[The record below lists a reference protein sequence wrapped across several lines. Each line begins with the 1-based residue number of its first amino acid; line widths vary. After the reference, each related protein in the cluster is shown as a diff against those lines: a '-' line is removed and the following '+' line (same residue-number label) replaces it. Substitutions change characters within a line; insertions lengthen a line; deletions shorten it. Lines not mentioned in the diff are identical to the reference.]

1 MAMFMDNLKEQD
13 MKKIVRGND
22 FTLRIP
28 VKKIVNGEQVSF
40 PLTDCTDIAV
50 HVVSKYKRTALPYTI
65 DKESND
71 VLLADVDGT
80 TLSLGT
86 YALEVTGVL
95 EGANWR
101 SYEYEQFAIVDNNA
115 SSDTTLG
122 DEVISGALVILPPG
136 SSSLKPDIPQKVK
149 KRKQIM
155 IGKAIRCKS
164 CDVLDAENWYVF
176 SQNFAFLLLPS
187 GIDKDDMVVH
197 YRPKFK
203 NEYETLD
210 NFELFKKTAEVVT
223 FGLFVDGPLKWK
235 VEKYLDDPTTGKF
248 EVWLVYTSCPKT
260 IKGMGTKYE
269 YVNGRKVWNR
279 TLYIGDVTAH
289 SVVTLCNTTRFS
301 VYHKKSYTKSRNL
314 RNESKIRKR
323 KCLRWKRLN
332 GIYSVSRKNR
342 PGLYRISLKDSN
354 SSKKVSF
361 DFYFRRIGND
371 LYPIKA

>member
-1 MAMFMDNLKEQD
+1 

-40 PLTDCTDIAV
+40 PLSDCTDIAV

-86 YALEVTGVL
+86 YALEVTGKL
-95 EGANWR
+95 EDANWR

-115 SSDTTLG
+115 SSDITLG

-136 SSSLKPDIPQKVK
+136 ESSLKPDIPPQKVK

-176 SQNFAFLLLPS
+176 SLNFAFLLLPS

-223 FGLFVDGPLKWK
+223 FGLFADGPLKWK

-248 EVWLVYTSCPKT
+248 EVWLVYTHCPNT

-269 YVNGRKVWNR
+269 YVAGRKVWNR
-279 TLYIGDVTAH
+279 TLNIGDVNEH
-289 SVVTLCNTTRFS
+289 SVEELCNTTCFS
-301 VYHKKSYTKSRNL
+301 VYHKKTYTKSKKYRLSDALKN
-314 RNESKIRKR
+314 S
-323 KCLRWKRLN
+323 CLRWKRLS
-332 GIYSVSRKNR
+332 GIDTVSRQNK
-342 PGLYRISLKDSN
+342 PGLYRISLKDSH
-354 SSKKVSF
+354 SGRKVSF
-361 DFYFRRIGND
+361 DFYYRCIGD
-371 LYPIKA
+371 VLYPRKA

>member
-1 MAMFMDNLKEQD
+1 

-28 VKKIVNGEQVSF
+28 VKKIVNGEQASF

-86 YALEVTGVL
+86 YTLEVTGRWK
-95 EGANWR
+95 GANWR
-101 SYEYEQFAIVDNNA
+101 SFEYEQFAIVDNNA
-115 SSDTTLG
+115 SSDITLG

-136 SSSLKPDIPQKVK
+136 ESSLKPNIPPKVK

-176 SQNFAFLLLPS
+176 RDRNIFLLFPFKMD
-187 GIDKDDMVVH
+187 IDDVVVH
-197 YRPKFK
+197 YRYNWESEYITLKKF
-203 NEYETLD
+203 YLFQISD
-210 NFELFKKTAEVVT
+210 FLFNFLTKRNGFH
-223 FGLFVDGPLKWK
+223 KWK
-235 VEKYLDDPTTGKF
+235 VEKYSYDPTTRRC
-248 EVWLVYTSCPKT
+248 EVWLVGKECPNT

-269 YVNGRKVWNR
+269 YVAGRKVWNR
-279 TLYIGDVTAH
+279 TLNIGDVNRIT
-289 SVVTLCNTTRFS
+289 VKELCNRTRFS
-301 VYHKKSYTKSRNL
+301 VYHKKSYTKSKKYRL
-314 RNESKIRKR
+314 QYGMTSS
-323 KCLRWKRLN
+323 CLRWKRLS
-332 GIYSVSRKNR
+332 GIDTVSRQER
-342 PGLYRISLKDSN
+342 PGLYRIVLKDGH

-361 DFYFRRIGND
+361 DFYFRRIG
-371 LYPIKA
+371 LYLNPRKA

>member
-1 MAMFMDNLKEQD
+1 

-50 HVVSKYKRTALPYTI
+50 HVVSQYKRTALPYTI

-86 YALEVTGVL
+86 YALEVTGRL
-95 EGANWR
+95 KGANWR
-101 SYEYEQFAIVDNNA
+101 SFEYEQFAIVDNNA
-115 SSDTTLG
+115 SSDITLG

-136 SSSLKPDIPQKVK
+136 ESSLKPDIPPKVK

-176 SQNFAFLLLPS
+176 PRNGAFLLLPS
-187 GIDKDDMVVH
+187 GMDKDDMVVH
-197 YRPKFK
+197 YRPNKK

-210 NFELFKKTAEVVT
+210 SFELFQHTAEVVN
-223 FGLFVDGPLKWK
+223 FDIYDSGFFKWK
-235 VEKYLDDPTTGKF
+235 VEKYSEDPTTGKF
-248 EVWLVYTSCPKT
+248 EVWLVYTHCPNT

-269 YVNGRKVWNR
+269 FVAGRKVWNR
-279 TLYIGDVTAH
+279 TLNIGDVNKH
-289 SVVTLCNTTRFS
+289 SVEELCNTTRFS
-301 VYHKKSYTKSRNL
+301 VYHKKSYTKSKKYRLSFALKN
-314 RNESKIRKR
+314 S
-323 KCLRWKRLN
+323 CLRWKRLS
-332 GIYSVSRKNR
+332 GGDTVSRQDK
-342 PGLYRISLKDSN
+342 PGLYRISLKDSH
-354 SSKKVSF
+354 SARKVSF
-361 DFYFRRIGND
+361 DFYYRCIGKV
-371 LYPIKA
+371 LYPRKA

>member
-1 MAMFMDNLKEQD
+1 MDNLKEQY

-22 FTLRIP
+22 FTLRMP

-86 YALEVTGVL
+86 YALEVTGRL
-95 EGANWR
+95 KGANWR
-101 SYEYEQFAIVDNNA
+101 SFEYEQFAIVDNNA
-115 SSDTTLG
+115 SSDITLG

-136 SSSLKPDIPQKVK
+136 ESSLKPDIPPQKVK

-176 SQNFAFLLLPS
+176 SRNGAFLLLPS
-187 GIDKDDMVVH
+187 GMDKDDMVVH
-197 YRPKFK
+197 YRPNLKK
-203 NEYETLD
+203 EYETLD
-210 NFELFKKTAEVVT
+210 NFELFQRTAEIVA
-223 FGLFVDGPLKWK
+223 FDIYDSGFFKWK
-235 VEKYLDDPTTGKF
+235 VEKYSKDPTTGKF
-248 EVWLVYTSCPKT
+248 EVWLVYTHCPNT

-269 YVNGRKVWNR
+269 YVAGRKVWNR
-279 TLYIGDVTAH
+279 TLNIGDVNSNT
-289 SVVTLCNTTRFS
+289 VVNLSNTRFS
-301 VYHKKSYTKSRNL
+301 VYHKKSYMKSRNL
-314 RNESKIRKR
+314 RNESKMRKR

-332 GIYSVSRKNR
+332 GIDSVSRQER

-361 DFYFRRIGND
+361 DFYFRRIGNN

>member
-1 MAMFMDNLKEQD
+1 

-65 DKESND
+65 DKESDD

-80 TLSLGT
+80 ALSLGT
-86 YALEVTGVL
+86 YALEVTGKL

-115 SSDTTLG
+115 SSDITLG

-136 SSSLKPDIPQKVK
+136 ESSLKPDIPPQKVK

-176 SQNFAFLLLPS
+176 SRNFAFLLLPS

-197 YRPKFK
+197 YRPKFE
-203 NEYETLD
+203 NEYKTLD
-210 NFELFKKTAEVVT
+210 SFELFDKTAEVIT
-223 FGLFVDGPLKWK
+223 FGLFVHGPLKWK

-248 EVWLVYTSCPKT
+248 EVWLVYTHCPNT

-269 YVNGRKVWNR
+269 YVAGRKVWNR
-279 TLYIGDVTAH
+279 TLNIGDVGRI
-289 SVVTLCNTTRFS
+289 SVRELCTKFS
-301 VYHKKSYTKSRNL
+301 VYHKKSYMKSKYYRL
-314 RNESKIRKR
+314 SYGLHTD
-323 KCLRWKRLN
+323 KCLRWKRLS
-332 GIYSVSRKNR
+332 GIDSVSRR
-342 PGLYRISLKDSN
+342 ESPGMYRISLKDSH

-361 DFYFRRIGND
+361 DFYFRRIGSH
-371 LYPIKA
+371 LHPRKA